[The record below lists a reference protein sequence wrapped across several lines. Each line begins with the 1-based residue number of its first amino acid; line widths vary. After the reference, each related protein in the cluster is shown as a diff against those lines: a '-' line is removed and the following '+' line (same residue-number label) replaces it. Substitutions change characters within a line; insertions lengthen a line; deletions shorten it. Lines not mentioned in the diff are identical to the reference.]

1 MREKK
6 TWLVVTFYTTSAAMA
21 AEKACLAAAVPGRII
36 PVPRQ
41 ITSDCG
47 LGWRTPPE
55 TRPPGRG
62 PFHLPSIWRS
72 RGTTCVSSDREMHSP
87 SLPKKG
93 KIHQNFEAVTDE
105 WGHLF
110 LRDAVHIIS
119 RLRRQLPPS

>member
-55 TRPPGRG
+55 TRPQVEAL
-62 PFHLPSIWRS
+62 FTSLIWRS

-87 SLPKKG
+87 RKKG
-93 KIHQNFEAVTDE
+93 TSIKISTAPSIDGSCSEATSIKFGTPVS
-105 WGHLF
+105 GS
-110 LRDAVHIIS
+110 A
-119 RLRRQLPPS
+119 

>member
-47 LGWRTPPE
+47 YRIG
-55 TRPPGRG
+55 
-62 PFHLPSIWRS
+62 
-72 RGTTCVSSDREMHSP
+72 
-87 SLPKKG
+87 
-93 KIHQNFEAVTDE
+93 
-105 WGHLF
+105 
-110 LRDAVHIIS
+110 II
-119 RLRRQLPPS
+119 P

>member
-6 TWLVVTFYTTSAAMA
+6 TWLVVTFYTTSAAME

-55 TRPPGRG
+55 TRPQVEALFTSLDLEVEGY
-62 PFHLPSIWRS
+62 HL
-72 RGTTCVSSDREMHSP
+72 CE
-87 SLPKKG
+87 L
-93 KIHQNFEAVTDE
+93 
-105 WGHLF
+105 
-110 LRDAVHIIS
+110 
-119 RLRRQLPPS
+119 

>member
-21 AEKACLAAAVPGRII
+21 ADPGRII

-55 TRPPGRG
+55 TRPQVEALFTSLDLEVEGY
-62 PFHLPSIWRS
+62 HL
-72 RGTTCVSSDREMHSP
+72 CE
-87 SLPKKG
+87 L
-93 KIHQNFEAVTDE
+93 
-105 WGHLF
+105 
-110 LRDAVHIIS
+110 
-119 RLRRQLPPS
+119 

>member
-47 LGWRTPPE
+47 LGWRTAPE
-55 TRPPGRG
+55 NRERTESLFQSLSLEVDGY
-62 PFHLPSIWRS
+62 HL
-72 RGTTCVSSDREMHSP
+72 C
-87 SLPKKG
+87 L
-93 KIHQNFEAVTDE
+93 
-105 WGHLF
+105 L
-110 LRDAVHIIS
+110 
-119 RLRRQLPPS
+119 

>member
-55 TRPPGRG
+55 TRPQVEALFTSLDLEVEGY
-62 PFHLPSIWRS
+62 HLCEHCPRHAQTPQE
-72 RGTTCVSSDREMHSP
+72 GN
-87 SLPKKG
+87 
-93 KIHQNFEAVTDE
+93 IHQTFHRT
-105 WGHLF
+105 F
-110 LRDAVHIIS
+110 Y
-119 RLRRQLPPS
+119 